1 MTVLTSTEITEGLQ
15 SDLSAVTEQISRTQE
30 YIDRYLPSV
39 LSFGLRL
46 LFAVIVFLVGARL
59 IKLLRKFIRRSME
72 RAGADVGLMQ
82 FLDSLLKV
90 IFYFVLIMLI
100 ASGFGVDTTSVMA
113 LVGSAGLTI
122 GLAFQGS
129 LSNFAG
135 GVLLLLI
142 KPFKEGDY
150 IIYVADNLEGTVTE
164 VQMFYT
170 TLLTADNRRVVI
182 PNGVLSN
189 NSLVNVTAQD
199 KRRLDIDVGI
209 GYDSDLKLAKELC
222 EKLLNQEEKILDD
235 QEHIVVVDSL
245 ADSAVMLKLRFWVRP
260 EDYWNTKWRMTENV
274 KILFDENGIEIPFN
288 QVDVNIKSAG
298 ASD

>member
-1 MTVLTSTEITEGLQ
+1 MRYLTVTASEISENLQTELNQ
-15 SDLSAVTEQISRTQE
+15 VTEQISKTQE
-30 YIDRYLPSV
+30 YMDRYLPAV
-39 LSFGLRL
+39 VSFGLRL
-46 LFAVIVFLVGARL
+46 LFAVIVFLVGSRL
-59 IKLLRKFIRRSME
+59 IKFLRKLIRRSME

-113 LVGSAGLTI
+113 LVGSAGLTV

-142 KPFKEGDY
+142 KPFKVGDY

-189 NSLVNVTAQD
+189 NSLVNVTSQD

-209 GYDSDLKLAKELC
+209 GYGSDLKLAKELC
-222 EKLLNQEEKILDD
+222 EKLLNNEEKILKD
-235 QEHIVVVDSL
+235 QEHIVGVDSL

-260 EDYWNTKWRMTENV
+260 EDYWAMKWKMTEDV

-288 QVDVNIKSAG
+288 QVDVNIRQ
-298 ASD
+298 